1 MPRPQPTPD
10 PADQQPGGDYRT
22 RPRRRGQV
30 LDVAIL
36 EAVITEID
44 LSGYSG
50 LSVERVAERARASK
64 ASIYRRW
71 PTKAELVM
79 AAVVNLLPD
88 PAGMADTGSLRGDL
102 LSFYRGV
109 ARVLAGPAGTAL
121 RGLVSDVLRNPALAA
136 QLRGYTR
143 GRSLVAMRD
152 LVARAAD
159 RGELPTAVMTTRQL
173 EAGLSLLRFHFLT
186 HDGPVADHT
195 ITELV
200 DEVVVPLL
208 RAAADR

>member
-1 MPRPQPTPD
+1 M
-10 PADQQPGGDYRT
+10 
-22 RPRRRGQV
+22 
-30 LDVAIL
+30 
-36 EAVITEID
+36 
-44 LSGYSG
+44 
-50 LSVERVAERARASK
+50 
-64 ASIYRRW
+64 
-71 PTKAELVM
+71 
-79 AAVVNLLPD
+79 
-88 PAGMADTGSLRGDL
+88 
-102 LSFYRGV
+102 
-109 ARVLAGPAGTAL
+109 LAGPAGTAL

-159 RGELPTAVMTTRQL
+159 RGELPTAAMTTRQL

-186 HDGPVADHT
+186 HDGPVADQT

>member
-71 PTKAELVM
+71 PQ
-79 AAVVNLLPD
+79 
-88 PAGMADTGSLRGDL
+88 G
-102 LSFYRGV
+102 
-109 ARVLAGPAGTAL
+109 
-121 RGLVSDVLRNPALAA
+121 
-136 QLRGYTR
+136 
-143 GRSLVAMRD
+143 
-152 LVARAAD
+152 
-159 RGELPTAVMTTRQL
+159 
-173 EAGLSLLRFHFLT
+173 
-186 HDGPVADHT
+186 
-195 ITELV
+195 
-200 DEVVVPLL
+200 
-208 RAAADR
+208 